1 MNSNID
7 IVIIYKL
14 YMDSSFL
21 VEKALASCHVKDYG
35 QYINCTDS
43 VSSLSIVSH
52 DAADLTNS
60 YQLVYV
66 LAWHG
71 KDLLP
76 YLLPRQCFHFLPF

>member
-1 MNSNID
+1 MAEMVCGRNVLMAEPECDRNVS
-7 IVIIYKL
+7 
-14 YMDSSFL
+14 
-21 VEKALASCHVKDYG
+21 KA
-35 QYINCTDS
+35 
-43 VSSLSIVSH
+43 SSLSIVSH

>member
-1 MNSNID
+1 MIESETETKPKPRARGRHLTMTIPM
-7 IVIIYKL
+7 V
-14 YMDSSFL
+14 S
-21 VEKALASCHVKDYG
+21 
-35 QYINCTDS
+35 INCTAYDR

-76 YLLPRQCFHFLPF
+76 YLLPRECFHFLPF